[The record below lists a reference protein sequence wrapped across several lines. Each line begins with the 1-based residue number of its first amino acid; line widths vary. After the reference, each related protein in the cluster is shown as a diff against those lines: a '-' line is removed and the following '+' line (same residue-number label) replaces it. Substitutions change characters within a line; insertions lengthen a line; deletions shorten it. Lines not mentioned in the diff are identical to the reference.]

1 MDKKTFSKICNS
13 SFAEDYYGHKPELR
27 SENSIQFEKELTQLI
42 NKHSIENVLD
52 MPDFLIAEM
61 LVNIINSIGYISKKN
76 LVMRTVLHPI
86 CHPKSNMVDLNNE
99 II

>member
-1 MDKKTFSKICNS
+1 MDKETSSKTCSLS
-13 SFAEDYYGHKPELR
+13 YAEDFYGSKPELR

-42 NKHSIENVLD
+42 NKHSIENILD

-76 LVMRTVLHPI
+76 LVMRTILHPI
-86 CHPKSNMVDLNNE
+86 CHSKSNIVDKK
-99 II
+99 